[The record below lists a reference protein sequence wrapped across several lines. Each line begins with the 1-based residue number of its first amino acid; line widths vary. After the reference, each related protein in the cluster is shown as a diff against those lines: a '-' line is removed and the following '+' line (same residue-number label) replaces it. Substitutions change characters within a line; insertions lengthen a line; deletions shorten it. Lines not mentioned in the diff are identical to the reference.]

1 MRRRLV
7 KLSGMFMGVF
17 SIFSLIQNGSPK
29 MPTKINTGG
38 IQIQS
43 SSGTTVGNPNE
54 GIILFD
60 SNSSIV
66 TN

>member
-17 SIFSLIQNGSPK
+17 SILSLIQKGSPK
-29 MPTKINTGG
+29 MPSKINTGG

-43 SSGTTVGNPNE
+43 GVVVGDESE